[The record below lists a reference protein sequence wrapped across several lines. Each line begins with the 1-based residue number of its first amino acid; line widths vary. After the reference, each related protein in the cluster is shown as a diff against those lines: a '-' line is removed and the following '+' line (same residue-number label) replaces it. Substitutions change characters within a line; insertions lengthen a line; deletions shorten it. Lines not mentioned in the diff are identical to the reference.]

1 MKGSVLELVI
11 VFVILGCVMFGL
23 LVGLKIYNQFT
34 ENDVWSDTD
43 AGQSAKAGAEGAI
56 NAINYGMVF
65 LMVGLIISMIFSAFF
80 INAHPVFFVASLL
93 MLIIVLVVA
102 GPLSNAFMGMA
113 GSDSLSSEADTLA
126 VSTHIVGNLPVIAVV
141 AGFLIMIALY
151 AKPRGGGL

>member
-11 VFVILGCVMFGL
+11 VFVILGTIMFGL
-23 LVGLKIYNQFT
+23 LIGLKIYNEFT
-34 ENDVWSDTD
+34 DNDIWSETD
-43 AGQSAKAGAEGAI
+43 AGQAAKTGAEGAI
-56 NAINYGMVF
+56 SAVNYGMVF
-65 LMVGLIISMIFSAFF
+65 LMVGLILSRVCSAFF
-80 INAHPVFFVASLL
+80 INAHPVFFIASLL

-141 AGFLIMIALY
+141 AGFLIIIALY
-151 AKPRGGGL
+151 AKPRGGEI